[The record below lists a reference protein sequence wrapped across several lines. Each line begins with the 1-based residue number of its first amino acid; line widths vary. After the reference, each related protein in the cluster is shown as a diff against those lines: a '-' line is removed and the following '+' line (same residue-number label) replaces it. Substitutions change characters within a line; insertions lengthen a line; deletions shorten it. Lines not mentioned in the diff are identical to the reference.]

1 MAAVV
6 AAGCVAAR
14 QQAVPAC
21 GAAGTSGI
29 VSRSRVAGRRRWRRR
44 VGGGGVIHSMCTVTP
59 KNAAQPSGREVQGFF
74 LGSSSSGSGSGG
86 RYAFG
91 EVQHG
96 SARGRP
102 Y

>member
-1 MAAVV
+1 MV

-44 VGGGGVIHSMCTVTP
+44 VGGGGVIHSMCTGKAEKVEKCCTTVR
-59 KNAAQPSGREVQGFF
+59 S
-74 LGSSSSGSGSGG
+74 
-86 RYAFG
+86 
-91 EVQHG
+91 
-96 SARGRP
+96 RGPGTLPGLR
-102 Y
+102 